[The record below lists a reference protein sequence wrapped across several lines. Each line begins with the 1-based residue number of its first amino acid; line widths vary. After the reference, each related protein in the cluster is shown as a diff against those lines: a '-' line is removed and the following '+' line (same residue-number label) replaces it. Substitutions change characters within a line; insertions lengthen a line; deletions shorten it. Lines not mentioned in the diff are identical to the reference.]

1 MSRTNH
7 VIFQFRQPPAAL
19 GLNIGI
25 GSQEARQLAAQVRK
39 GDTLTIYY
47 DASGTLL
54 HQKINPISY
63 QVELTG
69 KKLLYPLA
77 EMHRRYWLHA
87 ILYGIVALLFAVN
100 ALTKNSKS

>member
-1 MSRTNH
+1 MSRTSH
-7 VIFQFRQPPAAL
+7 VIFQFRHPAVTL
-19 GLNIGI
+19 GLDVGV
-25 GSQEARQLAAQVRK
+25 GSQEARQLTAQVRE

-54 HQKINPISY
+54 RQKVNLHSY

-87 ILYGIVALLFAVN
+87 MLYGVVALLFAAN
-100 ALTKNSKS
+100 TLTNNSKS

>member
-1 MSRTNH
+1 
-7 VIFQFRQPPAAL
+7 V
-19 GLNIGI
+19 GV

-47 DASGTLL
+47 DAAGTLL
-54 HQKINPISY
+54 HQRINILSY

-77 EMHRRYWLHA
+77 EMHRRYGLHA
-87 ILYGIVALLFAVN
+87 LLYGVVALLFAAD
-100 ALTKNSKS
+100 ALNNKSKS